1 MSAIRS
7 PIPIKPF
14 EVSFDFALNKLGATP
29 QALDDSTEEE
39 ERPSVEDKDAPVLQS
54 SSPLSKFRLGC
65 IIFGLCLSLFLVV
78 LDFVLS

>member
-7 PIPIKPF
+7 PIAIKPF
-14 EVSFDFALNKLGATP
+14 EASFDLALNRLGATP
-29 QALDDSTEEE
+29 QALDDSTEE

-54 SSPLSKFRLGC
+54 SPPLSKFRLGC

>member
-29 QALDDSTEEE
+29 QALEDSTEEE
-39 ERPSVEDKDAPVLQS
+39 ERPSGEDKDAQVLQTAP
-54 SSPLSKFRLGC
+54 PLTKFRLGC

-78 LDFVLS
+78 LDFV